1 MITFKEFLTEGKIKD
16 ETGYI
21 SWNWRM
27 STELGEEEDNE
38 EYIPKEFKKVL
49 ELGMIVVDEPGK
61 GHGEELMRKF
71 LETPDAKKAGMI
83 FLDPNPGE
91 GVNWNSN
98 VPREKQVER
107 LVKFYKRFGFRHN
120 PRAVTKRMWLV
131 QKKSIP
137 DDQLPT

>member
-1 MITFKEFLTEGKIKD
+1 MITFKQFIAEGKIKD

-21 SWNWRM
+21 SWNWRT
-27 STELGEEEDNE
+27 SKDLGEEEDNE

-49 ELGMIVVDEPGK
+49 ELGMIVVDQPGQ
-61 GHGEELMRKF
+61 GHGEQLMKKF
-71 LETPDAKKAGMI
+71 LESPDAKKAGMI

-91 GVNWNSN
+91 GVNWGSN
-98 VPREKQVER
+98 VPEEKQVER

-120 PRAVTKRMWLV
+120 PKSATKRMWLV